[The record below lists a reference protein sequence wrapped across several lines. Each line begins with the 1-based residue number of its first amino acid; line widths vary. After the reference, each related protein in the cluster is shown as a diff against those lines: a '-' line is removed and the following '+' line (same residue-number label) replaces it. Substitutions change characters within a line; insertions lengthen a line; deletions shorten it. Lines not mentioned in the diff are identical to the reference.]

1 MFKIVEK
8 PEFTHDV
15 AISVP
20 VDDGHAEEKLRTRF
34 RVLPD
39 VEADAFDM
47 RAPEGQRQFLEAAVV
62 GFSDLVDDKDKHLD
76 CTPALR
82 ERLLDTPYI
91 RQALV
96 LAYVRAV
103 AGARRGN

>member
-1 MFKIVEK
+1 MFKIVEN

-15 AISVP
+15 AVSVP
-20 VDDGHAEEKLRTRF
+20 VDDGHAEETLRTRF

-39 VEADAFDM
+39 VEADAFDL
-47 RAPEGQRQFLEAAVV
+47 RQPEGQRSFLEAAVV
-62 GFSDLVDDKDKHLD
+62 GFSDLVDAEGKHLD

-82 ERLLDTPYI
+82 GRLLDTPYI
-91 RQALV
+91 RTALV